1 MAEKNLRNSADYCGS
16 AYGGEIME
24 RIIIFLVSFFA
35 AVLGSMGLGGGFVLL
50 IYLTA
55 FAGVDQLQAQGIN
68 LLFFLPIA
76 ATSLLLHAKNKLIL
90 WKEAGISVLF
100 GIPGVFL
107 GYFLT
112 DRLGS
117 DFIAWGFTFIVLFTG
132 IRELFSKKE

>member
-1 MAEKNLRNSADYCGS
+1 
-16 AYGGEIME
+16 ME

-50 IYLTA
+50 IYLIA
-55 FAGVDQLQAQGIN
+55 FAGVDQLRAQGIN

-90 WKEAGISVLF
+90 WKEAGIGVLF

-107 GYFLT
+107 GYFFT
-112 DRLGS
+112 DHLGS

-132 IRELFSKKE
+132 IRELFFKRE